1 LIQSKH
7 TDFSKKVVIVTG
19 AARGIG
25 KVVTRRFAQLGARVY
40 AADWKPELLEQSIA
54 VLNEEGL
61 QVSGIPIDVRKEAEV
76 RAAVDRTIFE
86 NGHLDVVYNNAGVNT
101 RGGSCTDIEERTL
114 DFTLAVNLKGT
125 FFFCKHAIPVMLKN
139 GGGVIINT
147 SSIAAHFG
155 GLGCDAY
162 AMSKSAVE
170 ALTRQIATEFGRR
183 GIRCNVICPGI
194 VRTEGTLGV
203 EQNGEAAEK
212 RLVDRAGPI
221 GRAGNPEEIAELV
234 CHLCSS
240 EAGLINGT
248 TVFADGGYHVM
259 ARTS

>member
-1 LIQSKH
+1 MIQPKH

-40 AADWKPELLEQSIA
+40 ATDWKPELLEQSIA
-54 VLNEEGL
+54 TLNEEGL
-61 QVSGIPIDVRKEAEV
+61 QVSGIPIDVRKEVEV
-76 RAAVDRTIFE
+76 RAAVERTISE
-86 NGHLDVVYNNAGVNT
+86 SGHLDVVYNNAGVNI
-101 RGGSCTDIEERTL
+101 RGGSCTDIEERAL

-125 FFFCKHAIPVMLKN
+125 LFFCKHAIPAMLKN

-162 AMSKSAVE
+162 AVSKGAVE
-170 ALTRQIATEFGRR
+170 ALTRQIATEFGGQ

-203 EQNGEAAEK
+203 EQNREAAEK

-248 TVFADGGYHVM
+248 TIFADGGYHVM
-259 ARTS
+259 ARTA